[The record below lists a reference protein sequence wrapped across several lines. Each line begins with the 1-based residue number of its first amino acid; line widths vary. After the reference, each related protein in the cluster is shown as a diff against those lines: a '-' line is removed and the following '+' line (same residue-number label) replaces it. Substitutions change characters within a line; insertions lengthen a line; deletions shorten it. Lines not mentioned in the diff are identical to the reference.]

1 MAAVVGR
8 SANPLYEPY
17 NPRVALTVGELLKTS
32 SLPLAR
38 LTGRKG
44 LTNPI
49 RWVHVSELEDPAPF
63 LKGGEL
69 LLTVGLGIGST
80 AAKQRAYV
88 RRLIDA
94 GLSGLGI
101 GAGFAFKH
109 SPKALVA
116 EAEKA
121 GFPVFEVPYE
131 TPFIAITEVV
141 FTRLVAEQYDL
152 LSRSLEAEHA
162 LTRSV
167 LDGKGI
173 DGIVAALTA
182 ETGGWALLLDL
193 HGQPLAASPRS
204 ASQGAERL
212 WAELQ
217 GSNPNGSRFSLSVMD
232 RGNHVAIQP
241 VTSQGRIDAY
251 LALGKRDALTQFD
264 RVVSAHALALIALEL
279 SKVRAV
285 SDAERRL
292 KGDVLD
298 RILSGDMGEPEARRA
313 LERVGFDLFRPLAA
327 VAMSS
332 PGATPD
338 ALASAAEEVL
348 EHEPGPLVVSA
359 RASHTL
365 VIAQPPSNGY
375 LTTFRSKLAERLGE
389 PVRAGA
395 GNPATFDRL
404 PQAAREAGY
413 ALQVCETERRDE
425 AEFADLGTYQLLLS
439 LQDPEALRTFAASV
453 LGPIDAYDE
462 RHGGHLIPSLRAFL
476 ERNARWEAA
485 ANDLYVHRHTLR
497 YRMRKIEELTRRD
510 LANARDRMELFL
522 ALRAR
527 DLLATAD

>member
-1 MAAVVGR
+1 MT
-8 SANPLYEPY
+8 
-17 NPRVALTVGELLKTS
+17 LTVGDLLRTS
-32 SLPLAR
+32 SLPLVR

-44 LTNPI
+44 LSNPI
-49 RWVHVSELEDPAPF
+49 RWVHVSELEDPTPF

-94 GLSGLGI
+94 DLAGLGV

-109 SPKALVA
+109 PPRALVT
-116 EAEKA
+116 EAEKVS
-121 GFPVFEVPYE
+121 FPVFEVPYE

-152 LSRSLEAEHA
+152 LSRSLDAEHA

-173 DGIVAALTA
+173 DGIVAALTSV
-182 ETGGWALLLDL
+182 TGGWALLMDL
-193 HGQPLAASPRS
+193 HGRPLAAAPHVAARS
-204 ASQGAERL
+204 AERL

-217 GSNPNGSRFSLSVMD
+217 GSHPENGRFSVSVMD
-232 RGNHVAIQP
+232 RGSHVAIQP
-241 VTSQGRIDAY
+241 VTRQGRVDAY
-251 LALGKRDALTQFD
+251 LALGKRHALTQFD

-332 PGATPD
+332 PGTPPA
-338 ALASAAEEVL
+338 ALAEAVEEVL
-348 EHEPGPLVVSA
+348 EREPGPLVVSA
-359 RASHTL
+359 RPSHAL
-365 VIAQPPSNGY
+365 VIAQPASSGY
-375 LTTFRSKLAERLGE
+375 LAEFRSKVAARLSG

-395 GNPATFDRL
+395 GNPTTFDRL
-404 PQAAREAGY
+404 SQAAREARY

-425 AEFADLGTYQLLLS
+425 AEFADLCCRSRIPRRSGPSRRACSARSTRTTSGT
-439 LQDPEALRTFAASV
+439 AA
-453 LGPIDAYDE
+453 
-462 RHGGHLIPSLRAFL
+462 
-476 ERNARWEAA
+476 
-485 ANDLYVHRHTLR
+485 T
-497 YRMRKIEELTRRD
+497 
-510 LANARDRMELFL
+510 
-522 ALRAR
+522 
-527 DLLATAD
+527 

>member
-1 MAAVVGR
+1 M
-8 SANPLYEPY
+8 SEPY
-17 NPRVALTVGELLKTS
+17 NPPVALTVGELLKVS
-32 SLPLAR
+32 SLPLVP

-49 RWVHVSELEDPAPF
+49 RWAHVSELEDPAPF

-69 LLTVGLGIGST
+69 LLTVGLGIGAT

-94 GLSGLGI
+94 GLAGLGI

-109 SPKALVA
+109 PPKALVA

-121 GFPVFEVPYE
+121 SFPVFEVPYE

-152 LSRSLEAEHA
+152 LSRSLDAEHT

-167 LDGKGI
+167 LDGKGLA
-173 DGIVAALTA
+173 GIMAALTA
-182 ETGGWALLLDL
+182 ATGGWAVLLDL
-193 HGQPLAASPRS
+193 HGQALVASPKTAAQS
-204 ASQGAERL
+204 AGRL
-212 WAELQ
+212 WGELQ
-217 GSNPNGSRFSLSVMD
+217 DSNPENGRFSLSVMD
-232 RGNHVAIQP
+232 RGSHVAIQP
-241 VTSQGRIDAY
+241 VTSQGRTDAY
-251 LALGKRDALTQFD
+251 LALGKKEALSHFD
-264 RVVSAHALALIALEL
+264 RVVSAHALALVALEL

-285 SDAERRL
+285 SETERRL
-292 KGDVLD
+292 KGDVLE
-298 RILSGDMGEPEARRA
+298 RILAGEMDEAEARRS
-313 LERVGFDLFRPLAA
+313 LRRVGFDLFRPLAA
-327 VAMSS
+327 VALSS
-332 PGATPD
+332 SVTAPA
-338 ALASAAEEVL
+338 ALADAAEEAL
-348 EHEPGPLVVSA
+348 AREPGPLVVSA
-359 RASHTL
+359 RPTHVL
-365 VIAQPPSNGY
+365 IIAQPASAAY
-375 LTTFRSKLAERLGE
+375 LAEFRSRVGAWLEG

-395 GNPATFDRL
+395 GNPATFERL
-404 PQAAREAGY
+404 AQSAREARY

-425 AEFADLGTYQLLLS
+425 AQFADLGTYQLLLS
-439 LQDPEALRTFAASV
+439 LQDPEALGTFAASV

-497 YRMRKIEELTRRD
+497 YRMRKIEELTNRD
-510 LANARDRMELFL
+510 LASARDRMELFL

-527 DLLATAD
+527 DLLATAE